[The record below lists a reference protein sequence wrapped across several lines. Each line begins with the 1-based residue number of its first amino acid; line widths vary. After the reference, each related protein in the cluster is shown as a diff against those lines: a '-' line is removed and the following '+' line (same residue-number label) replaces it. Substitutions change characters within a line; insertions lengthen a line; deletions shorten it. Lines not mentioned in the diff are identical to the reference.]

1 MCSPPHAA
9 PRTSEESL
17 LDSGDGE
24 LYMSSHLY
32 NCTGD
37 VRVATVI
44 VDRRSVVPLYY
55 QIQQRLSEQIC
66 SGELKPGEL
75 MPSEQEIAARLG
87 VSRMTARQ
95 ALKSLCSRGLAF
107 SQRGKG
113 TFVSRMKLE
122 ENFRQLLSF
131 SEEMKDRG
139 SRPRSKVLAFKRMLP
154 DEDVAEALH
163 LNPSEEVIFL
173 RRVRI
178 ADSAPL
184 CIEATHLPARICPD
198 CLKTFEPS
206 GSLYQ
211 ALTELYGLQ
220 VQMADEVAE
229 ASVATAAE
237 AKLLRVRGKSPVF
250 RFTRTAYL
258 HNGEPVEF
266 VKSTYRGDR
275 CKVVNRLTTQLEIIS

>member
-1 MCSPPHAA
+1 MAA
-9 PRTSEESL
+9 VV
-17 LDSGDGE
+17 LD
-24 LYMSSHLY
+24 
-32 NCTGD
+32 
-37 VRVATVI
+37 RQ
-44 VDRRSVVPLYY
+44 SVVPLYY
-55 QIQQRLSEQIC
+55 QIQQGLNEQIR

-75 MPSEQEIAARLG
+75 IPSEQEIAARLG

-122 ENFRQLLSF
+122 KDFRRLLSF

-139 SRPRSKVLAFKRMLP
+139 SRPRSRVLGFKRIHP

-163 LNPSEEVIFL
+163 LNLSEEVIFL

-184 CIEATHLPARICPD
+184 CIEAAHLPARLCPD
-198 CLKTFEPS
+198 FLETFEPS

-211 ALTELYGLQ
+211 ALAERYGLQ

-229 ASVATAAE
+229 ASIATAAE

-258 HNGEPVEF
+258 LNGQPIEF

-275 CKVVNRLTTQLEIIS
+275 CKVVNRLTRQLEVVI